1 MVETGQGGPPPRGG
15 DRDRGALLLGVLWA
29 QAGIA
34 TVIIFL
40 RLYARFMIH
49 TTGWDDW
56 LMFLTLVQHSRLD
69 PIARRRKLIGAIGDI
84 HRVNHHSY
92 PPG

>member
-1 MVETGQGGPPPRGG
+1 MVETGQGGPTPGG
-15 DRDRGALLLGVLWA
+15 DSDRGPLLLGVLWT

-34 TVIIFL
+34 TVIVFL

-56 LMFLTLVQHSRLD
+56 LMFLTLVQNHRLD
-69 PIARRRKLIGAIGDI
+69 HIARRELIGATGHI
-84 HRVNHHSY
+84 HRVNHHCY
-92 PPG
+92 PAR

>member
-1 MVETGQGGPPPRGG
+1 MLETRQGGPPPDG
-15 DRDRGALLLGVLWA
+15 DRDRGPLIVGILWA

-34 TVIIFL
+34 TIIVFM

-56 LMFLTLVQHSRLD
+56 LMVVTLVRTRD
-69 PIARRRKLIGAIGDI
+69 YDYIG
-84 HRVNHHSY
+84 NES
-92 PPG
+92 